1 MKYSITLL
9 YVQSYVHPVSNS
21 KTVDGFNNQSN
32 LVKTLFV
39 LTWDDIHGL
48 VLKYY
53 NFKSNSFVNSY
64 LLLGF

>member
-48 VLKYY
+48 
-53 NFKSNSFVNSY
+53 
-64 LLLGF
+64 GFEITPEVP